1 MNAATVLASLAM
13 LIWLS
18 SVAIVARR
26 ERTFSAPL
34 IAATWLTALAPFA
47 SFALTGSPSGSSS
60 PFRTPPRSGSHSIDA
75 GVDWRRPLR
84 PQPHRQRRRHSLAP
98 RVMGALRPSGMIHA

>member
-1 MNAATVLASLAM
+1 VSLRRRPAWATHQQDNILTNAATVLARLAM

-34 IAATWLTALAPFA
+34 IA
-47 SFALTGSPSGSSS
+47 
-60 PFRTPPRSGSHSIDA
+60 
-75 GVDWRRPLR
+75 
-84 PQPHRQRRRHSLAP
+84 
-98 RVMGALRPSGMIHA
+98 GMIHA